1 MLLAFQ
7 QNLNLT
13 LLRYSYAIVQPLS
26 QTGVQAAEESY
37 QAGSML
43 YVNSAYYTAPNQPF
57 VPNALSYRVDDV
69 ASGFNLVPWTAL
81 PQSSQNTITV
91 TGAENYIV
99 DKART
104 FEQHQ
109 ITVAVT
115 DQTGET
121 AYQPAVYTVMANSF
135 TPPA

>member
-1 MLLAFQ
+1 MLTLLQ

-13 LLRYSYAIVQPLS
+13 LLRYSYALVEPMS

-37 QAGSML
+37 QAGSMC
-43 YVNSAYYTAPNQPF
+43 YVNTAYYTAPNQLF
-57 VPNALSYRVDDV
+57 VPRSISYRVDDV
-69 ASGFNLVPWTAL
+69 ASGYNLVPWTTL
-81 PQSSQNTITV
+81 PQAAQNTITV

-104 FEQHQ
+104 FEPHQ

-115 DQTGET
+115 DQTGVT
-121 AYQPAVYTVMANSF
+121 AYQPSVYTVMANSF

>member
-1 MLLAFQ
+1 MLTLLQ

-13 LLRYSYAIVQPLS
+13 LLRYSYALVEPLS
-26 QTGVQAAEESY
+26 QTGAQAAEESY
-37 QAGSML
+37 QAGSMF
-43 YVNSAYYTAPNQPF
+43 YVNAGYYSAPGQLF
-57 VPNALSYRVDDV
+57 VPRAISYRVDDV
-69 ASGFNLVPWTAL
+69 ASGFNLVPWTTL
-81 PQSSQNTITV
+81 PQAAQNTITV

-115 DQTGET
+115 DQTGVT
-121 AYQPAVYTVMANSF
+121 AYQPSVYTVMANSF

>member
-1 MLLAFQ
+1 MLLILQ

-13 LLRYSYAIVQPLS
+13 LLRYSYAVVQPLS

-37 QAGSML
+37 QAGSMF
-43 YVNSAYYTAPNQPF
+43 YVQSDYYTAPNQLF
-57 VPNALSYRVDDV
+57 VPRSISYRVDDV
-69 ASGFNLVPWTAL
+69 ASGYNLVPWTTL
-81 PQSSQNTITV
+81 PQAAQNTITV

-109 ITVAVT
+109 ITIAVT
-115 DQTGET
+115 DQTGAT
-121 AYQPAVYTVMANSF
+121 AYQPAVYTIMANSF
-135 TPPA
+135 TPPV

>member
-1 MLLAFQ
+1 MLTLLQ

-13 LLRYSYAIVQPLS
+13 LLRYSYALVEPMS

-37 QAGSML
+37 QAGSMC
-43 YVNSAYYTAPNQPF
+43 YVNAAYYTAPNQLF
-57 VPNALSYRVDDV
+57 VPRAISYRVDDV
-69 ASGFNLVPWTAL
+69 ASGYNIVPWTTL
-81 PQSSQNTITV
+81 PQESRNTITV

-99 DKART
+99 DQART

-115 DQTGET
+115 DQTGVT
-121 AYQPAVYTVMANSF
+121 AYQPAVYTIMANSF
-135 TPPA
+135 TPPV

>member
-1 MLLAFQ
+1 MLTLLQ

-13 LLRYSYAIVQPLS
+13 LLRYSYAVVQPLS

-37 QAGSML
+37 QAGSMF
-43 YVNSAYYTAPNQPF
+43 YVQSGYYTAPNQLF
-57 VPNALSYRVDDV
+57 VPRSISYRVDDV
-69 ASGFNLVPWTAL
+69 ASGFNLVPWTTL
-81 PQSSQNTITV
+81 PQAAQNTITV

-115 DQTGET
+115 DQTGVT
-121 AYQPAVYTVMANSF
+121 AYQPSVYTVMANSF